1 MLGFE
6 MPLPA
11 ATSRQ
16 FSGARSDR
24 VSPGWTTWLFGECAP
39 AAVPKPT
46 MPMEATAVAAAARF
60 IVLLSKVPS
69 SFCVGET
76 RPRTDGVA
84 LDPSPS
90 PSGAAERRRAARRL
104 PGSALR
110 HHLTAD
116 YHSRSGVAAT
126 LVHVLDTASQ
136 QSTRNCNTVGGRPPL
151 ADGDSRT
158 VGENPWGSHH
168 HLTV

>member
-24 VSPGWTTWLFGECAP
+24 VSPGWTTWVFGECAP

-76 RPRTDGVA
+76 RRRTDGVA

-90 PSGAAERRRAARRL
+90 PKRCRGTPQAARRL

-110 HHLTAD
+110 RHQTAD
-116 YHSRSGVAAT
+116 YH
-126 LVHVLDTASQ
+126 
-136 QSTRNCNTVGGRPPL
+136 
-151 ADGDSRT
+151 
-158 VGENPWGSHH
+158 
-168 HLTV
+168 